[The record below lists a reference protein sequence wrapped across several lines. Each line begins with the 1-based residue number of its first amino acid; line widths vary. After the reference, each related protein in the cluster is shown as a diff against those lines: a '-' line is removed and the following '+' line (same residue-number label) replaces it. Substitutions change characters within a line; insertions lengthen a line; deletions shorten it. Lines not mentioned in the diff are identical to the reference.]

1 MRTMPMGEELL
12 KYCNEDFAD
21 YDFLYMLFHVV
32 LIMFLIMSTSKVLF
46 PGDPMTETNLT
57 LYLTLVCLVLL
68 G

>member
-21 YDFLYMLFHVV
+21 YDFLYMLFNVV
-32 LIMFLIMSTSKVLF
+32 LIMFMIMSTFKVVA

-57 LYLTLVCLVLL
+57 LYLTVVCLVLL